1 MKMTNIRSRI
11 KIKNHLK
18 NKPQLFFYFY
28 DQLNNGIIQI
38 FIKSEIN
45 VIKIRKKNKT
55 LQKDIKKSNIF
66 FKLYDNI

>member
-1 MKMTNIRSRI
+1 MTNIRSRI